1 MSLSSTERSLLL
13 VLTTIVSPCSFA
25 TFNLSP
31 FPATCFMEH
40 MDPDMD
46 IIFIELAI
54 NDQRVEE
61 QAEAYEWLLRA
72 LLALPTKPAVIHVQ
86 TFGLIFQ
93 MLTTGGD
100 LHTGIAQ
107 YYDNPIIS
115 IRNVLLP
122 HILAQKDPIDVI
134 KHWFGKVSYTSD
146 DPDMRHVSI
155 CCGHCRVLQ
164 PNHSRSLESKDMRC
178 SQISS
183 TPSFSVSTA
192 KC

>member
-1 MSLSSTERSLLL
+1 
-13 VLTTIVSPCSFA
+13 VVSPLPC
-25 TFNLSP
+25 NLTLLS
-31 FPATCFMEH
+31 ATCFLEH
-40 MDPDMD
+40 IDPDVD

-54 NDQRVEE
+54 NDQRDEA

-72 LLALPTKPAVIHVQ
+72 LLALPTKPAVVHVQ

-100 LHTGIAQ
+100 LHTAIAQ

-146 DPDMRHVSI
+146 DPDMRHARI
-155 CCGHCRVLQ
+155 
-164 PNHSRSLESKDMRC
+164 RC
-178 SQISS
+178 
-183 TPSFSVSTA
+183 
-192 KC
+192 